1 MTSSEHPLAAVL
13 DAAVAGSFP
22 PADGVT
28 ELLPPDP
35 WGWSAVVAL
44 TGHAYVL
51 ADIER
56 AVLDDLGADGYGGAS
71 HPDVLRRIAGP
82 GGEIGSLDAML
93 VGPRRGPGPLLP
105 PAATTVDDHP
115 RVRRARDHRRDV
127 EVYGDDAGL
136 VVARPRPR
144 RAPRDGRR
152 AARPGRRRRRRPRP
166 PADPRRPRRRGPRA
180 SRCWAQVSPGNAQS
194 LRAFL
199 ACGFVPIG
207 SEVLIRPAVLSTRD
221 GPDQR
226 SDRPVRSRPCT

>member
-1 MTSSEHPLAAVL
+1 MRPHPLVAVL

-22 PADGVT
+22 PPDGVT
-28 ELLPPDP
+28 ELFPPDP

-51 ADIER
+51 ADVDR
-56 AVLDDLGADGYGGAS
+56 AALDALGADGFGGAS

-93 VGPRRGPGPLLP
+93 VGHGEVGAVLPGRDD
-105 PAATTVDDHP
+105 ADDHP
-115 RVRRARDHRRDV
+115 RVSRAREHRRDV

-136 VVARPRPR
+136 VILGHGLA
-144 RAPRDGRR
+144 GRR
-152 AARPGRRRRRRPRP
+152 EIAVELLDPAGGGAGHGRRLI
-166 PADPRRPRRRGPRA
+166 RA
-180 SRCWAQVSPGNAQS
+180 GLAALAPGEPVWAQVSPGNAQS

-207 SEVLIRPAVLSTRD
+207 SEVLIRPH
-221 GPDQR
+221 G
-226 SDRPVRSRPCT
+226 DR

>member
-1 MTSSEHPLAAVL
+1 VTAHPLAAVL

-51 ADIER
+51 ADVER
-56 AVLDDLGADGYGGAS
+56 EVLDELGADGYGGAS
-71 HPDVLRRIAGP
+71 HPEVLRAVAGP

-93 VGPRRGPGPLLP
+93 VGRGETGPLLP
-105 PAATTVDDHP
+105 DCADRDEHP
-115 RVRRARDHRRDV
+115 RVQRAREHRRDV

-136 VVARPRPR
+136 VILGHGLA
-144 RAPRDGRR
+144 GRR
-152 AARPGRRRRRRPRP
+152 EIAVELLDPAVGGGAGHGRRLI
-166 PADPRRPRRRGPRA
+166 RA
-180 SRCWAQVSPGNAQS
+180 GLAALAPGEPVWAQVAPGNAQS

-207 SEVLIRPAVLSTRD
+207 SEVLIRAAVV
-221 GPDQR
+221 G
-226 SDRPVRSRPCT
+226 

>member
-1 MTSSEHPLAAVL
+1 MTRSEHPLVAVL

-56 AVLDDLGADGYGGAS
+56 TELDALGADGYGGAS
-71 HPDVLRRIAGP
+71 HPDVLRRLAGP
-82 GGEIGSLDAML
+82 DGEIGSLDAVL
-93 VGPRRGPGPLLP
+93 VGRGGVSRASPRASDPGSAVGPVLARRDDL
-105 PAATTVDDHP
+105 DDHP
-115 RVRRARDHRRDV
+115 RVRRAREHRRDI
-127 EVYGDDAGL
+127 EVHGDDAGL
-136 VVARPRPR
+136 VVLGHGLVGRLEMAVELH
-144 RAPRDGRR
+144 AAGSAGHGRR
-152 AARPGRRRRRRPRP
+152 LIRAGLAAVAPGEPV
-166 PADPRRPRRRGPRA
+166 
-180 SRCWAQVSPGNAQS
+180 WAQVSPGNAQS

-207 SEVLIRPAVLSTRD
+207 SEVLIRPRA
-221 GPDQR
+221 
-226 SDRPVRSRPCT
+226 

>member
-1 MTSSEHPLAAVL
+1 VSPHPLTAVL

-22 PADGVT
+22 PPDGVT

-51 ADIER
+51 ADVDR
-56 AVLDDLGADGYGGAS
+56 AALDALGADGFGGAS

-82 GGEIGSLDAML
+82 GGEIGSLDAVL
-93 VGPRRGPGPLLP
+93 VGRGEVGAVLPRRDD
-105 PAATTVDDHP
+105 TDHP
-115 RVRRARDHRRDV
+115 RVSRAREHRRDV

-136 VVARPRPR
+136 VILGHGLA
-144 RAPRDGRR
+144 GRR
-152 AARPGRRRRRRPRP
+152 ASAVELLDPAGGGAGHGRRLI
-166 PADPRRPRRRGPRA
+166 RA
-180 SRCWAQVSPGNAQS
+180 GLAALAPGEPVWAQVSPGNAQS

-207 SEVLIRPAVLSTRD
+207 SEVLIRPH
-221 GPDQR
+221 G
-226 SDRPVRSRPCT
+226 DR